1 MIDKRPNL
9 QGDKPR
15 SEPEII
21 PPGHAKRGPTRIGD
35 SIDARGGRV
44 YIAKFGPL
52 GTILLTLVV
61 GLLSAVLM
69 ILLFGALLVAC
80 NCAVSYRR
88 NRCCAIA
95 ILFSTCALR
104 PMPRDGATSFMICRQ
119 TPRCLALEHRARS
132 LSVYIVNGH

>member
-9 QGDKPR
+9 QGEEPR

-21 PPGHAKRGPTRIGD
+21 PPGHAKRGPTRMGD
-35 SIDARGGRV
+35 AYVGRI

-69 ILLFGALLVAC
+69 ILLFGALLVALPVVVLLVT
-80 NCAVSYRR
+80 A
-88 NRCCAIA
+88 AIVV
-95 ILFSTCALR
+95 ALLR
-104 PMPRDGATSFMICRQ
+104 FYFQ
-119 TPRCLALEHRARS
+119 RAP
-132 LSVYIVNGH
+132 

>member
-9 QGDKPR
+9 QGDEPR

-21 PPGHAKRGPTRIGD
+21 PPGHAKRGPTR
-35 SIDARGGRV
+35 ARGGRV

-69 ILLFGALLVAC
+69 VLLFGALLVALP
-80 NCAVSYRR
+80 AVVLIVTA
-88 NRCCAIA
+88 AIVA
-95 ILFSTCALR
+95 GILRVYF
-104 PMPRDGATSFMICRQ
+104 Q
-119 TPRCLALEHRARS
+119 RS
-132 LSVYIVNGH
+132 P